1 LSTNSSIVLLI
12 GRIIVGLY
20 FLLPGAIAKIF
31 NYDFMYEYMVD
42 HEVPFTHVALV
53 LTIIIQFFC
62 SIGIIIGWNSKISAF
77 ILALL
82 TILISYYMHDF
93 WDMAAGM
100 EQEHELQ
107 NFVKNMGIMAGLLI
121 LSGSNP
127 GKYSLKK
134 H

>member
-1 LSTNSSIVLLI
+1 MNKSSDIVLLI
-12 GRIIVGLY
+12 GRIIVGSY

-31 NYDFMYEYMVD
+31 NYEFMYQYMLN
-42 HEVPFTHVALV
+42 HEVPFTRVALV

-62 SIGIIIGWNSKISAF
+62 SIGIIIGWNSRISAF

-82 TILISYYMHDF
+82 TIIISYYMHNF
-93 WDMAAGM
+93 WDMASGI
-100 EQEHELQ
+100 QKDHELQ

-127 GKYSLKK
+127 GKYSVQK
-134 H
+134 

>member
-1 LSTNSSIVLLI
+1 LNKSSDIVLLI
-12 GRIIVGLY
+12 GRIIVGSY

-31 NYDFMYEYMVD
+31 NYEFMYQYMLN

-62 SIGIIIGWNSKISAF
+62 SIGIIIGWNSRISAF

-82 TILISYYMHDF
+82 TIIISYYMHNF
-93 WDMAAGM
+93 WDMASGI
-100 EQEHELQ
+100 QKDHELQ

-127 GKYSLKK
+127 GKYSVQK
-134 H
+134 

>member
-1 LSTNSSIVLLI
+1 MNKSSDIVLLI
-12 GRIIVGLY
+12 GRIIVGSY

-31 NYDFMYEYMVD
+31 NYEFMYQYMLN

-62 SIGIIIGWNSKISAF
+62 SIGIIIGWNSRISAF

-82 TILISYYMHDF
+82 TIIISYYMHNF
-93 WDMAAGM
+93 WDMASGI
-100 EQEHELQ
+100 QKDHELQ

-127 GKYSLKK
+127 GKYSVQK
-134 H
+134 

>member
-1 LSTNSSIVLLI
+1 MNKSSDIVLLI
-12 GRIIVGLY
+12 GRIIVGSY

-31 NYDFMYEYMVD
+31 NYEYMYDYMVD

-82 TILISYYMHDF
+82 TIIISYYMHDF
-93 WDMAAGM
+93 WDMASGIK
-100 EQEHELQ
+100 QEHELQ

-121 LSGSNP
+121 LSGSSP
-127 GKYSLKK
+127 GKYSLKR
-134 H
+134 

>member
-1 LSTNSSIVLLI
+1 LNKSSDIVLLI
-12 GRIIVGLY
+12 GRIIVGSY

-31 NYDFMYEYMVD
+31 NYEFMYQYMLN

-62 SIGIIIGWNSKISAF
+62 SIGIIIGWNSRISAF

-82 TILISYYMHDF
+82 TIIISYYMHNF
-93 WDMAAGM
+93 WDMTSGI
-100 EQEHELQ
+100 QQDHELQ

-127 GKYSLKK
+127 GKYSVQK
-134 H
+134 

>member
-1 LSTNSSIVLLI
+1 MNKSSDIVLLI
-12 GRIIVGLY
+12 GRIIVGFY

-31 NYDFMYEYMVD
+31 NYEFMYDYMVD

-77 ILALL
+77 MLALL
-82 TILISYYMHDF
+82 TVIISYYMHDF
-93 WDMAAGM
+93 WDMTSGIQ
-100 EQEHELQ
+100 QEHELQ

-121 LSGSNP
+121 LSGSSP
-127 GKYSLKK
+127 GKYIFKK
-134 H
+134 